1 MPRKVLAEPFL
12 LLFLGWALSRLTP
25 LWRVASYAPSAVVG
39 AILLLM
45 FWMIPRSIDL
55 TQIYPEVND
64 LYVFTLFA
72 VGFLLSHYFP
82 LMPGVAKAVSALYLS
97 SMIVA
102 LGLLYASLTTLLCSA
117 FTLEDQ
123 HAFGWMLV
131 PLGLV
136 LYMIALVRMPSWL
149 TSSVENRQI
158 RI

>member
-1 MPRKVLAEPFL
+1 M
-12 LLFLGWALSRLTP
+12 
-25 LWRVASYAPSAVVG
+25 
-39 AILLLM
+39 LM

-55 TQIYPEVND
+55 TQIYPEVNR
-64 LYVFTLFA
+64 LYVFSLFT
-72 VGFLLSHYFP
+72 VGFLLSSYLP
-82 LMPGVAKAVSALYLS
+82 LLPGVPRVVYALYFS

-123 HAFGWMLV
+123 HAFGWMLI

-136 LYMIALVRMPSWL
+136 LYMIVLIRMPRWL

-158 RI
+158 TILGRDPLTAGTRNELS